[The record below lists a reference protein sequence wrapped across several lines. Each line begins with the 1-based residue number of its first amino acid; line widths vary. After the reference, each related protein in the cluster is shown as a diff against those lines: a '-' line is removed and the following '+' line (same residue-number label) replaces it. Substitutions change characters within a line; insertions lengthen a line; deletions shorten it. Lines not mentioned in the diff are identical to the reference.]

1 MAACLEMTKL
11 NKSFYTAVG
20 LHPVFAINEEN
31 MSLSVADHKGKLKK
45 LIEKCGDK
53 CIAVGECGLDFSE
66 KFSSEENKKRQ
77 KEIFET
83 HLTLAEEF
91 KLPMTFIDR
100 NSNGEFLEMIK
111 EHREKFSKGVV

>member
-1 MAACLEMTKL
+1 
-11 NKSFYTAVG
+11 
-20 LHPVFAINEEN
+20 

-66 KFSSEENKKRQ
+66 KFSAEENKKRQ

-100 NSNGEFLEMIK
+100 NSNGEFLGKSLNFTITFY
-111 EHREKFSKGVV
+111 RND

>member
-1 MAACLEMTKL
+1 
-11 NKSFYTAVG
+11 
-20 LHPVFAINEEN
+20 

-83 HLTLAEEF
+83 HLTLA
-91 KLPMTFIDR
+91 
-100 NSNGEFLEMIK
+100 
-111 EHREKFSKGVV
+111 